1 MEKDLK
7 NLIIYVVVQE
17 SCVDGDIIT
26 NATPCATIEAA
37 RKVVS
42 DEIETIC
49 KETPV
54 YKGLDIDNPS
64 DKWLV
69 DRSGDTIFIKVECDD
84 YYEYFKIDE
93 KTLIS

>member
-1 MEKDLK
+1 MEKALK
-7 NLIIYVVVQE
+7 NLKVYVVVQE
-17 SCVDGDIIT
+17 SCVEGEIIT

-37 RKVVS
+37 RKVIA

-49 KETPV
+49 KESLT
-54 YKGLDIDNPS
+54 YKGLDIGNPS

-84 YYEYFKIDE
+84 YYEYFKIVE